1 VDLAHP
7 VRLVRLVLMA
17 NLETQDLKEI
27 TGLPA
32 NRLPPA
38 QPTTPHAFLAR
49 PGHPVHPVQ
58 MDQLGQPDQ
67 TVNLDQPEIKAAM
80 DHQAQLGPPVMQDL
94 AGSRVVMANQ
104 DQQAKM
110 ESAKRILPAPR
121 DPMDHQAQPVIPVP
135 MVKQAQ
141 PVIQA
146 RQVDPDQLVNQAN
159 PAPMVNQELRV
170 AQACQATMRPIAHAR
185 HDRPCSSLV
194 IASKEEQWK
203 NDERFEQIYNPIS
216 LTVLIVF
223 FISRCTFLFITPH
236 PLRCYI

>member
-1 VDLAHP
+1 VDPAHP
-7 VRLVRLVLMA
+7 VLLVRLVLMA

-135 MVKQAQ
+135 MVNQAQ

-203 NDERFEQIYNPIS
+203 NDERFEQIYNPNS
-216 LTVLIVF
+216 PTVFLYPF
-223 FISRCTFLFITPH
+223 ALFLFITPH